1 MLNIRILHD
10 IVFLFTKYI
19 NIFALNK
26 VNFLL
31 TKKQNNMKDID
42 EYRLGNLVIFENES
56 TKAKIVRVTQIEYV
70 NNTIYSL

>member
-26 VNFLL
+26 INFLL